1 MGLASTLFR
10 RFCVLAGGVLFG
22 LCSLYSLSFAQN
34 PQVGSPEGFGIL
46 KIATPTIPP
55 PIDCILG
62 DWPDAPALECGDPS
76 YELQRQILVPAQ
88 NGGLPCPNET
98 KTLLSPCDCLLDQC
112 PESPTLRCEQVI
124 TIPQPGK
131 RPASN
136 GGKDCHG
143 VCVYR
148 GPECINTATPTPSAT
163 PTTTV
168 TPTATPTG
176 PSTETPTPTATATPT
191 ETPTPG
197 PPVCYYQVETTIE
210 EYYCEYDQEIATYSG
225 DVVSGEI
232 PGCIG
237 PTGILRQTG
246 TGNSRYDDDSVFET
260 IMRQVYGGDVGSSI
274 SSLINNFL
282 SSGGD
287 STQFQDDIAALNLQT
302 GLGANCEP
310 VVLDENAQLCGTVK
324 IGYIISPISLN
335 FGGEE
340 TWSVVRFKLSP
351 TQRDPWVVW
360 KASAERPLLVYDPN
374 HTGEI
379 TDGRQLFGTWS
390 FGGRKGVR
398 LASLNLRRIPFDGWD
413 NGYEPLAQL
422 DTNKNGLV
430 DGHELEPLALWFD
443 RNQNAISE
451 PGEVVPITQEG
462 IVALRTTYDLLDQK
476 SGTLVSTKGFT
487 RVDRAGKRSQ
497 GDTLDWFTGS
507 YAHKSAAIAE
517 LDRASTIGGE
527 EEQAPPPLEE
537 PVAKGVAPLTGWWYW
552 EANEDKN
559 AHGLF
564 YFRENN
570 GRLAGISMVE
580 YPVKP
585 NPDGVSHFIT
595 TAPIVGTLG
604 TAGGRQ
610 TIAMTAFSNGV
621 RTESTVTYDDTLG
634 TLEGLSKAS
643 KGGPALK
650 LTWKAQRIKNQNS
663 QGERK

>member
-10 RFCVLAGGVLFG
+10 RFCVIAGGVLFG
-22 LCSLYSLSFAQN
+22 LWSLYSLSFAQN

-46 KIATPTIPP
+46 ESADPTIPP

-62 DWPDAPALECGDPS
+62 DWPEAPPLECGDPP
-76 YELQRQILVPAQ
+76 YELQRPILVPAQ

-98 KTLLSPCDCLLDQC
+98 RTLLSPCDCLLDQC

-131 RPASN
+131 RAGSN
-136 GGKDCHG
+136 GGKDDCYG

-148 GPECINTATPTPSAT
+148 GPECVRTATPTPSAT
-163 PTTTV
+163 A
-168 TPTATPTG
+168 TA
-176 PSTETPTPTATATPT
+176 TETPTATPT
-191 ETPTPG
+191 ETPTP
-197 PPVCYYQVETTIE
+197 VCYYEVSTSVEL
-210 EYYCEYDQEIATYSG
+210 YYCEWDQDVAVTGG
-225 DVVSGEI
+225 DVVAGDI
-232 PGCIG
+232 PGCLE
-237 PTGILRQTG
+237 PTGISRQTL
-246 TGNSRYDDDSVFET
+246 TFADDVMFIAIMDRLYGSGMAAKVDSLFT
-260 IMRQVYGGDVGSSI
+260 NYSSSNGDTTKFKAE
-274 SSLINNFL
+274 L
-282 SSGGD
+282 D
-287 STQFQDDIAALNLQT
+287 ALNLRT
-302 GLGANCEP
+302 GLGNNCQP
-310 VVLDENAQLCGTVK
+310 VVIDENAQLCGTVN
-324 IGYIISPISLN
+324 IGYIVSPISLN
-335 FGGEE
+335 FGGED

-374 HTGEI
+374 HSGKI

-398 LASLNLRRIPFDGWD
+398 MASLNLRRIPFDGWD

-451 PGEVVPITQEG
+451 PGEVIPVTQEG

-487 RVDRAGKRSQ
+487 RVDRAGTRSQ

-527 EEQAPPPLEE
+527 EEQVPPPFEE

-585 NPDGVSHFIT
+585 NRDGVSHFIT

-650 LTWKAQRIKNQNS
+650 LTWKAQRIKNEKS
-663 QGERK
+663 RGKDK